1 MLDDWEENGVVQEK
15 RLPKCHGS
23 DKTCMQAWALSSSQ
37 VLESSWLVCADVE
50 DVAVT
55 FHKYVFEKEEEIQ
68 YQ

>member
-1 MLDDWEENGVVQEK
+1 
-15 RLPKCHGS
+15 
-23 DKTCMQAWALSSSQ
+23 MQAWALSSSQ

-68 YQ
+68 HQ